1 MGVGVRHQSCEV
13 ILVIMEYQNWIKVC
27 FLLVSCSAILT
38 ECSPHHSSSSY
49 YPSTSLS
56 QSTHTLGNNVY
67 GGQPG
72 QHSYSY
78 TSKGPWGSSYQT
90 VSRTFEHKQHQPW
103 GHKPHKPWHH
113 NTWDHKPW
121 HHHPWNHKPVWPQKP
136 TEKPWVYPTHAP
148 LKPSPISPGT
158 TPTTTTTATTT
169 TKTTSP
175 PITTTTTPP
184 PTPGPDIDLET
195 EYFPFPSPLPV
206 LPLEDIDLPAGP
218 PAILRPGTRGSAVQL
233 YYPTFQHLGTYL
245 QPSYSQYL
253 L

>member
-90 VSRTFEHKQHQPW
+90 VSRTFQHKQQQPW
-103 GHKPHKPWHH
+103 GHKPHQQWHH
-113 NTWDHKPW
+113 NTWQQKPW
-121 HHHPWNHKPVWPQKP
+121 QQKPVWSQKP
-136 TEKPWVYPTHAP
+136 TEKPWIYPTPTHAP
-148 LKPSPISPGT
+148 VKPSPSSPVT
-158 TPTTTTTATTT
+158 TPTTTTTTPTTTTT
-169 TKTTSP
+169 TKP
-175 PITTTTTPP
+175 PITTT
-184 PTPGPDIDLET
+184 
-195 EYFPFPSPLPV
+195 
-206 LPLEDIDLPAGP
+206 
-218 PAILRPGTRGSAVQL
+218 
-233 YYPTFQHLGTYL
+233 
-245 QPSYSQYL
+245 
-253 L
+253 

>member
-1 MGVGVRHQSCEV
+1 MGTVVVRHQSCEV
-13 ILVIMEYQNWIKVC
+13 ILVIMEYQNWTKVC

-38 ECSPHHSSSSY
+38 ECSLHHSSSSY

-56 QSTHTLGNNVY
+56 QTTHTLGNNVY
-67 GGQPG
+67 GGQAG

-78 TSKGPWGSSYQT
+78 TSKGPWGTSYQ
-90 VSRTFEHKQHQPW
+90 
-103 GHKPHKPWHH
+103 
-113 NTWDHKPW
+113 
-121 HHHPWNHKPVWPQKP
+121 
-136 TEKPWVYPTHAP
+136 
-148 LKPSPISPGT
+148 
-158 TPTTTTTATTT
+158 
-169 TKTTSP
+169 
-175 PITTTTTPP
+175 
-184 PTPGPDIDLET
+184 T